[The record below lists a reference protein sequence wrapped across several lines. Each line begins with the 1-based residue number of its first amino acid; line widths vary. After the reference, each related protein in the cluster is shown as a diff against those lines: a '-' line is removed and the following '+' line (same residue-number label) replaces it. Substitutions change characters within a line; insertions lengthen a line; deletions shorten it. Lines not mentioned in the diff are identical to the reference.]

1 MAKDK
6 FYQEVEKIVAK
17 CDSPYI
23 RKDKEGHYYF
33 DIYVGRGDFDD
44 FDETI
49 AKILRKNDFK
59 SKEDF
64 MQYIYEYI
72 YEAYIEVEHE
82 YYREIFDFVEG
93 SIDPELYAE
102 YGEDYDYLI
111 ECIQDIVYANYDDVY
126 RHVNGTSIRCYV
138 ALTNTNEEMNYDFY
152 ESALENLEKDMK
164 YSEFNSLHNSN
175 KFLCKSQGHTMREL
189 YDTLYNEKKSSSK
202 FINSLVEEYETAYDG
217 GCFVFCFELDLEDF
231 ANIKYNK
238 PKLMISKNTLCG
250 LYGWFNGDGGT
261 LDVELEKDLVV
272 PSAVYEM
279 FEDSEMGYGIDETFG
294 LTGNAWR
301 QGSVKYQLPSKK
313 NKK

>member
-23 RKDKEGHYYF
+23 SKDKNGHYYF
-33 DIYVGRGDFDD
+33 DIYVDRYDFDD

-49 AKILRKNDFK
+49 AKILKKNDFK

-64 MQYIYEYI
+64 MQYIDEYI
-72 YEAYIEVEHE
+72 YDAYTDTEHE
-82 YYREIFDFVEG
+82 YYSDICDFVEEN
-93 SIDPELYAE
+93 IDPKLYAE
-102 YGEDYDYLI
+102 YEEDYDYLR
-111 ECIQDIVYANYDDVY
+111 ECVQDIVYPNYDDVY

-138 ALTNTNEEMNYDFY
+138 ALMNTDDEMNYDFY
-152 ESALENLEKDMK
+152 ESVLGNDMK
-164 YSEFNSLHNSN
+164 YSDFNSLHNSN
-175 KFLCKSQGHTMREL
+175 KFLCKSQGHSMREL
-189 YDTLYNEKKSSSK
+189 YDALYKDKKSSSK
-202 FINSLVEEYETAYDG
+202 FINSLIEEYANAYYG
-217 GCFVFCFELDLEDF
+217 GCFVFLFELDLEDF

-250 LYGWFNGDGGT
+250 LYDWVDGAGGT
-261 LDVELEKDLVV
+261 LEVELEKDLVI
-272 PSAVYEM
+272 PSDVYDM

-294 LTGNAWR
+294 LTGDAWR
-301 QGSVKYQLPSKK
+301 QGSVKYQLPKNN

>member
-1 MAKDK
+1 MAQDK
-6 FYQEVEKIVAK
+6 FYKEVEKIVAK

-33 DIYVGRGDFDD
+33 DIYVERGDFDD
-44 FDETI
+44 FDETV
-49 AKILRKNDFK
+49 AKIIRKKDFK
-59 SKEDF
+59 SKDDF
-64 MQYIYEYI
+64 IQHINEYI
-72 YEAYIEVEHE
+72 YEAYIEVESE
-82 YYREIFDFVEG
+82 YYSDICDFVEG

-102 YGEDYDYLI
+102 YGEDFDYLR
-111 ECIQDIVYANYDDVY
+111 ECVQDIVYSNYEDVF
-126 RHVNGTSIRCYV
+126 RHVYATSIRCYV

-152 ESALENLEKDMK
+152 ESVLENDMK
-164 YSEFNSLHNSN
+164 YSDFNSLHNSN
-175 KFLCKSQGHTMREL
+175 KFLCKSQGHTMKEL
-189 YDTLYNEKKSSSK
+189 YDTLYKDKKSSSK
-202 FINSLVEEYETAYDG
+202 FINSLIEEYANAYYG
-217 GCFVFCFELDLEDF
+217 GCFVFLFELDLEDY

-250 LYGWFNGDGGT
+250 LYDWVDGGGGT

-279 FEDSEMGYGIDETFG
+279 FEEGEMGYGIDETFG

-301 QGSVKYQLPSKK
+301 QGSVKYQLPPKK

>member
-33 DIYVGRGDFDD
+33 DIYVNRGDFDD
-44 FDETI
+44 FDETV
-49 AKILRKNDFK
+49 AKIVRKKDFK
-59 SKEDF
+59 SKDDF
-64 MQYIYEYI
+64 IQYINDYI
-72 YEAYIEVEHE
+72 YEAYIEVESE
-82 YYREIFDFVEG
+82 YYSDICDFVEG
-93 SIDPELYAE
+93 NIDPELYAE
-102 YGEDYDYLI
+102 YGEDFDYLR
-111 ECIQDIVYANYDDVY
+111 ECVQDIVYSNYEDVF
-126 RHVNGTSIRCYV
+126 RHVYATSIRCYV

-152 ESALENLEKDMK
+152 ESVLEGDMK
-164 YSEFNSLHNSN
+164 YSDFNSLHNSN
-175 KFLCKSQGHTMREL
+175 KFLCKSQGHTMKEL
-189 YDTLYNEKKSSSK
+189 YDALYKDKKSSSK
-202 FINSLVEEYETAYDG
+202 FINSLIEEYANAYYG
-217 GCFVFCFELDLEDF
+217 GCFVFLFELDLEDY

-250 LYGWFNGDGGT
+250 LFDWVDGGGGT

-279 FEDSEMGYGIDETFG
+279 FEEGEVGYGIDETFG

-301 QGSVKYQLPSKK
+301 QGSVKYQLPKIK

>member
-1 MAKDK
+1 MAQDK
-6 FYQEVEKIVAK
+6 FYKEVEKIVAK

-33 DIYVGRGDFDD
+33 DIYVNRGDFDD

-49 AKILRKNDFK
+49 AKILKKNNFK

-64 MQYIYEYI
+64 MQYIDEYLF
-72 YEAYIEVEHE
+72 EAYIEVESE
-82 YYREIFDFVEG
+82 YYSDICDFVEG
-93 SIDPELYAE
+93 NIDPELYAE
-102 YGEDYDYLI
+102 YDEDFDYLR
-111 ECIQDIVYANYDDVY
+111 ECVQDIVYPNYDDVY

-152 ESALENLEKDMK
+152 ESVLDNDMK
-164 YSEFNSLHNSN
+164 NSDFNSLHNSN

-189 YDTLYNEKKSSSK
+189 YDALYKDKKSSSK
-202 FINSLVEEYETAYDG
+202 FINSLIEEYANAYYG
-217 GCFVFCFELDLEDF
+217 GCFVFLFELDLEDF

-250 LYGWFNGDGGT
+250 LFDWVDGGGGT

-279 FEDSEMGYGIDETFG
+279 FEEGEVGYGIDETFG

-301 QGSVKYQLPSKK
+301 QGSVKYQLPKTK